1 MAYDLRKE
9 RLGTFAYFVK
19 AGTVV
24 EGNTVDADFFPDAA
38 TDPEAWSSL
47 GCVIQASSEP
57 ETEES
62 DPDYCPSPS
71 GGYTKEVNTYTV
83 RDVITATLKCHCE
96 IIWRLIWGVS
106 QEMDND
112 TPYAP
117 FTKSDRYVQG
127 WINLQLR
134 AEDGTDR
141 ARAALFVNFRL
152 GDPVL
157 WSKDPTKPVVRWEI
171 VPSSIASVEGFNIAD
186 IAPGP

>member
-1 MAYDLRKE
+1 MSYDLRKE

-24 EGNTVDADFFPDAA
+24 DANTVDEGFFPDAA
-38 TDPEAWSSL
+38 TDPDAWSSL
-47 GCVIQASSEP
+47 GCVIQASLEP

-71 GGYTKEVNTYTV
+71 GGYIKEVDTYTV
-83 RDVITATLKCHCE
+83 RDVLTATLKCHCE
-96 IIWRLIWGVS
+96 IIWRLIWGVTG
-106 QEMDND
+106 EMDNS
-112 TPYAP
+112 TPYTP

-141 ARAALFVNFRL
+141 ARAVLWVKLRL
-152 GDPVL
+152 AEPAL
-157 WSKDPTKPVVRWEI
+157 WSKDPTKPVIRCEV
-171 VPSSIASVEGFNIAD
+171 VYSSIQSVEGFNIAD
-186 IAPGP
+186 IEE